1 MFLNSASIIRKTGIA
16 AIWTAL
22 ALLPSAG
29 HALDRLPS
37 AGLPGDMQ
45 IDNAIAAVVED
56 QVITYQDVRNEA
68 ARLVEQVRRTS
79 RNAAEFEQRMQAL
92 ESEILQGKIDRVLI
106 VKAFEE
112 KGMQIPPSF
121 IDSEIN
127 EILARDF
134 DGDRSR
140 LLAYLRENGMSMR
153 DFRRETRK
161 EIILRYMQSQM
172 RQSEA
177 VVSPVRIEEFYREN
191 PDRFHRDESVH
202 LRMIQLGGSGA
213 GTLAAELMD
222 ALEDGADFA
231 ELAREHS
238 RYRRQQGGSWGWDNM
253 SNLREDWREI
263 VASLAPG
270 EHSEPIETGTGDIF
284 ILYVEDRREA
294 GLAPLREVRE
304 EIEEI
309 LVNRMAREAQERW
322 LERLR
327 RDAYVRY
334 Y

>member
-1 MFLNSASIIRKTGIA
+1 MLRNAASISSHFRRSVFWISLAHLLLTVQA
-16 AIWTAL
+16 AGQPAP
-22 ALLPSAG
+22 LLSR
-29 HALDRLPS
+29 DNV
-37 AGLPGDMQ
+37 Q
-45 IDNAIAAVVED
+45 VDNAIAVVVED

-68 ARLVEQVRRTS
+68 ARLADQVRRTS
-79 RNAAEFEQRMQAL
+79 RNATEFQQRMQEL
-92 ESEILQGKIDRVLI
+92 ESEIIQGKIDRILI
-106 VKAFEE
+106 IKAFED

-121 IDSEIN
+121 IDNEIN
-127 EILARDF
+127 EILVRDF

-140 LLAYLRENGMSMR
+140 LLAYLRENGMSR
-153 DFRRETRK
+153 SDFRQETRK
-161 EIILRYMQSQM
+161 EIILRYMRSQM

-177 VVSPVRIEEFYREN
+177 VVSPVRIENFYKEN
-191 PDRFHRDESVH
+191 PDRFHRDEAVH
-202 LRMIQLGGSGA
+202 LRMIQLGGA
-213 GTLAAELMD
+213 NARRTAAELMA

-238 RYRRQQGGSWGWDNM
+238 RYRRQQGGSWGWDTM

-270 EHSEPIETGTGDIF
+270 EHSAPIDAGPGDIF
-284 ILYVEDRREA
+284 ILYVEERREA
-294 GLAPLREVRE
+294 GVAPLREVRE